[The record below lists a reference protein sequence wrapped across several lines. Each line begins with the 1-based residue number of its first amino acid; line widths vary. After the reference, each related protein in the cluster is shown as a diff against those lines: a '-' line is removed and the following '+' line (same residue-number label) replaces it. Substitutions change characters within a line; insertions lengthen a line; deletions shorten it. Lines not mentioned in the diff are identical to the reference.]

1 MKKIV
6 AEIVI
11 LLGLGLAPLAAH
23 AAPGQV
29 ALQGDVKLQ
38 KTVVEAGKSRVV
50 LTEPKVVVPGD
61 RLLFTTRYA
70 NASGAAVQNFV
81 VTNPLP
87 GAVALEAQAGDQV
100 SVDAGKSW
108 GKLAALTVAD
118 GKGGRRAA
126 QAGDVTHIRWTIPSI
141 AAGASGKVEYHAIVR

>member
-11 LLGLGLAPLAAH
+11 LLGLGLAPVAAH

-29 ALQGDVKLQ
+29 VLNGDVKLE

-61 RLLFTTRYA
+61 RLLFSTRYS
-70 NASGAAVQNFV
+70 NGGTTTVQNFV

-87 GAVALEAQAGDQV
+87 AAVALQAQAGDQV
-100 SVDAGKSW
+100 SVDAGKTW

-118 GKGGRRAA
+118 DKGGRRSA
-126 QAGDVTHIRWTIPSI
+126 QASDITHIRWTIPTI